1 MPSFVLRLAVVSA
14 MVVCTPAL
22 CAEKAPKAEPAKP
35 APAPAAAPNPQPEP
49 SPKTPGFIDLSQ
61 FRDLID
67 EDKEVVVVNLDG
79 AILQAIAAK
88 KNEDGQ
94 DAKELFGKLKSIH
107 AVIGTV
113 KGSAGNIYPKLAQLD
128 QRLSSSGWQRIT
140 RIKDED
146 SLVSVL
152 THTSGDKIDGL
163 VAIIFDTGDREL
175 VLANLAGEI
184 DLDKIGEIGERL
196 HIGGLDQIPG
206 AR

>member
-1 MPSFVLRLAVVSA
+1 
-14 MVVCTPAL
+14 
-22 CAEKAPKAEPAKP
+22 
-35 APAPAAAPNPQPEP
+35 
-49 SPKTPGFIDLSQ
+49 
-61 FRDLID
+61 
-67 EDKEVVVVNLDG
+67 VNRDG